1 MDRVAYTMVKV
12 WIDGKEVDLKAVMKD
27 GVIIALIVILPPV
40 LY

>member
-1 MDRVAYTMVKV
+1 MDLVVYITAKV